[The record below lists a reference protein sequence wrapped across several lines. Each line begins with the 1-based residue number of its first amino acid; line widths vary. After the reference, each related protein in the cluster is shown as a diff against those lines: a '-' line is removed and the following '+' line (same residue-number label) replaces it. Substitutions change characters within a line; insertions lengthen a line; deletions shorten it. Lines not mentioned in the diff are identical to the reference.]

1 MLTTNP
7 FPLYLT
13 DLVHGTSSNADGDKL
28 FDAVASAMRAG
39 QVVRLSLK
47 GVTPMSTSFLNSSF
61 GELIDEFGL
70 DAVRAQVKLVEFL
83 PSQAMRIKE
92 YIDGFQLAQ
101 AS

>member
-1 MLTTNP
+1 MLTTP
-7 FPLYLT
+7 HTLSIV
-13 DLVHGTSSNADGDKL
+13 DVVHGTSSNADGDKL
-28 FDAVASAMRAG
+28 FATVASFVRAG
-39 QVVRLSLK
+39 QIVRLSLK

-70 DAVRAQVKLVEFL
+70 DAVRSQVKLVEYV

-92 YIDGFQLAQ
+92 YIDTFSLAQ